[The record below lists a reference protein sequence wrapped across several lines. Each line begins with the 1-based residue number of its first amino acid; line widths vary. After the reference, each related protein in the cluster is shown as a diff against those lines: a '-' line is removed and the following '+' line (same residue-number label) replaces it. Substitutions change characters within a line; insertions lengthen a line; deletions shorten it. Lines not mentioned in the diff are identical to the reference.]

1 MRKYDVVVI
10 GAGPG
15 GMTAALYA
23 ARANLNVAMLDRG
36 IYGGQ
41 MNNTD
46 DIENYPGF
54 TTIKGPELGE
64 KMYQGTVKAGVNF
77 VYGDVQN
84 VTVDDQQMKHIQTDS
99 DELVAS
105 AVIIATGS
113 NNRKLGVPG
122 EEKFSGKGVS
132 YCAVCDGS
140 FFKGKNV
147 TVVGGGDSAI
157 SEGLYLANVT
167 DGVNV
172 IHRRDQLRAQKV
184 LQNRAFDND
193 KIDFTWNTSVTEILG
208 DENHVTGVKIHN
220 NQVGDDTTLDTDG
233 VFVYVGN
240 FPNSQIFNNLNI
252 TDQAGWI
259 ITNDQ
264 METTIPGIYAIGDV
278 RQKQLRQITTAVG
291 DGGIAGQ
298 NAFEYFEAIKHRKR
312 LKIKERKITLWK
324 SNIGQTLLAPFVI
337 SVLTE

>member
-208 DENHVTGVKIHN
+208 DENHVTGVKIYN

-298 NAFEYFEAIKHRKR
+298 NAFEYFEAIKHR
-312 LKIKERKITLWK
+312 
-324 SNIGQTLLAPFVI
+324 QTVKD
-337 SVLTE
+337 

>member
-1 MRKYDVVVI
+1 
-10 GAGPG
+10 
-15 GMTAALYA
+15 ALYA

-298 NAFEYFEAIKHRKR
+298 NAFEYFEAIKHR
-312 LKIKERKITLWK
+312 
-324 SNIGQTLLAPFVI
+324 QTVKD
-337 SVLTE
+337 

>member
-1 MRKYDVVVI
+1 MYDTIII
-10 GAGPG
+10 GAGPA

-84 VTVDDQQMKHIQTDS
+84 VTADDQQMKHIQTDS

-193 KIDFTWNTSVTEILG
+193 KIDFTWNTSVTKILG

-220 NQVGDDTTLDTDG
+220 NQAGDDTTLDTDG

-240 FPNSQIFNNLNI
+240 VPNSQIFNNLNI

-298 NAFEYFEAIKHRKR
+298 NAFEYVEAIKHR
-312 LKIKERKITLWK
+312 
-324 SNIGQTLLAPFVI
+324 QTVKD
-337 SVLTE
+337 

>member
-1 MRKYDVVVI
+1 
-10 GAGPG
+10 
-15 GMTAALYA
+15 
-23 ARANLNVAMLDRG
+23 
-36 IYGGQ
+36 
-41 MNNTD
+41 
-46 DIENYPGF
+46 
-54 TTIKGPELGE
+54 
-64 KMYQGTVKAGVNF
+64 
-77 VYGDVQN
+77 
-84 VTVDDQQMKHIQTDS
+84 MKHIQTDS

-167 DGVNV
+167 NGVNV
-172 IHRRDQLRAQKV
+172 IHRRNQLRAQRV
-184 LQNRAFDND
+184 LQDRAFSND
-193 KIDFTWNTSVTEILG
+193 QMDFAWNASVTEILG

-220 NQVGDDTTLDTDG
+220 NQTGDDTTLDTDG

-240 FPNSQIFNNLNI
+240 VPNSQIFKNLNI

-298 NAFEYFEAIKHRKR
+298 NAFEYVEALKHQ
-312 LKIKERKITLWK
+312 
-324 SNIGQTLLAPFVI
+324 QTVKN
-337 SVLTE
+337 